1 MNCEFE
7 LPETKPKIADFH
19 NIIKILY
26 AALQIKLRLLISAI
40 KLRISRLKKPKLRIL
55 KLKKPKL
62 RILKL
67 KKSQL
72 RIFNYVLQ
80 LKSFYKTQLQLLYI
94 IIKSRRDFIVI
105 YRSSIILKDI
115 YKKIINKILILI
127 INNKFILINLGSLTI
142 TRSSL
147 GFSNFCDR
155 NSFLCDRNSFLCDR
169 NKFL

>member
-55 KLKKPKL
+55 KLKK
-62 RILKL
+62 
-67 KKSQL
+67 SQL
-72 RIFNYVLQ
+72 RISNYVLQ